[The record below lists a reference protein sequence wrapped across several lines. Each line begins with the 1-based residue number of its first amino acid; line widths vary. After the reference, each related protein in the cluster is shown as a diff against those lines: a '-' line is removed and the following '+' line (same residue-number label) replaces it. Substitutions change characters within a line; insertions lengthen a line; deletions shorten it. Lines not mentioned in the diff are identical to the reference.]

1 MFVVAR
7 YWWEKAL
14 TQRSLWAHFNWS
26 GANPER
32 KATRWLERSRSVASL
47 QHSAPIHISSRME
60 EGFNPDVEQ
69 MQHVMKLLRPEVRL
83 WENLKIHVDR
93 IPLDLALELC
103 DVAAPLLHTLS
114 IRCSNSDGIED
125 QFVLFDDQTPALQN
139 QCLVGVPVIWTG
151 PLLHNLTSIC
161 LADFEDGLGP
171 SVEDF
176 ISILTASSRL
186 ERLALDNAGISMRS
200 AGDLN
205 PEVLQMP
212 HLQHVQM
219 THLDRDV

>member
-1 MFVVAR
+1 
-7 YWWEKAL
+7 
-14 TQRSLWAHFNWS
+14 
-26 GANPER
+26 
-32 KATRWLERSRSVASL
+32 
-47 QHSAPIHISSRME
+47 ME
-60 EGFNPDVEQ
+60 EGFNPDVEK
-69 MQHVMKLLRPEVRL
+69 MQHVMKLLRPEVCL
-83 WENLKIHVDR
+83 WESLKIHVER

-219 THLDRDV
+219 THLDRDVYVWFALYIKAEHVHKYIGSELETVGEVDILKGCPIPNLKTLS